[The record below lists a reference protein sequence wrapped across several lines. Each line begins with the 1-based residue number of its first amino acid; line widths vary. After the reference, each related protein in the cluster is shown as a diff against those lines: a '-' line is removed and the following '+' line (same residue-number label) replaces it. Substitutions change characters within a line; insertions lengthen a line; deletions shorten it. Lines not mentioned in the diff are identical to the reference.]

1 MRLFDPRDQKTTAHE
16 ARVYAVF
23 EILHTAIDFLAAG
36 LFVVGSILFFSDST
50 KTAGTWCFL
59 AGSICFALKPT
70 IRLSR
75 EVRLASL
82 RHVDR
87 LAEQAP
93 EAPANIFSGADP
105 DPGDAPGE
113 DRGAASGESRGA
125 APGEAP
131 GNSGRRGTA

>member
-1 MRLFDPRDQKTTAHE
+1 VRLFDPRERQTTSGE
-16 ARVYAVF
+16 ARVYATF
-23 EILHTAIDFLAAG
+23 EILHTTVDFLAAG
-36 LFVVGSILFFSDST
+36 LFIVGSILFFSEST

-70 IRLSR
+70 IRLTR

-93 EAPANIFSGADP
+93 EAPADIFSGRRNGNADH
-105 DPGDAPGE
+105 DHGAGGA
-113 DRGAASGESRGA
+113 DRR
-125 APGEAP
+125 
-131 GNSGRRGTA
+131 